1 MMINNKAES
10 RWVIGLHSLA
20 QRKYLA
26 WKEWA
31 AQHEHCGASQII
43 ATDVFRCD
51 AQSPKRL
58 RRAPLPQPRPAPWIH
73 RTTVAETAA
82 AHPQAVPERLRSEV
96 SSSRA

>member
-51 AQSPKRL
+51 AAIAKTLAPGSIASATARSL
-58 RRAPLPQPRPAPWIH
+58 NSSDHRRRNCRGAP
-73 RTTVAETAA
+73 
-82 AHPQAVPERLRSEV
+82 
-96 SSSRA
+96 SSRSGTASIGSF